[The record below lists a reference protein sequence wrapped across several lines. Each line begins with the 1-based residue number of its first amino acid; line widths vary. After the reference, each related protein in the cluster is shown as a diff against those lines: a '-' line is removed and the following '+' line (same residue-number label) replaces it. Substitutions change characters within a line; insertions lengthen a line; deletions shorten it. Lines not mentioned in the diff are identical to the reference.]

1 MGAARRRPA
10 GSLAGVRVVVTDA
23 ETQLGLY
30 VIRALG
36 RAGCTITAVGV
47 NTPRGVLGF
56 SSRHTRQRCRIS
68 GPEELWTALEDLAPT
83 HDVVVPVTTRSIQGL
98 ARQPD
103 GFASGLR
110 RHIPCSEAIDVAKSK
125 ARTTA
130 LAGAIGIPVPESFE
144 RLEPDTIED
153 WAQTSKVQLPLVV
166 KFADDAHPGVW
177 SPADRYRIVR
187 SIDELSREY
196 RRMHRVGPYPLVQ
209 EYVEGGGYGFFAVT
223 DSRGEP
229 VVTFCHRR
237 LREYP
242 ITGGPSTLCESIR
255 DPVLIDLGTRLL
267 RALDWRGV
275 AMVEFKRARDGQYRM
290 LEINPRYW
298 GSLPLAL
305 VCGVNFPQY
314 QVELA
319 LGRSPSQPA
328 YPVGRKMRFFLPDLL
343 AVVETARRNGA
354 ASAFGTYL
362 GELCD
367 FSIKDGL
374 FEVDDPWPFL
384 TYVYSRLHR

>member
-1 MGAARRRPA
+1 MPA
-10 GSLAGVRVVVTDA
+10 GPLAGVRVVVTDA
-23 ETQLGLY
+23 ETQKGLY

-36 RAGCTITAVGV
+36 RAGCTITAVAV
-47 NTPRGVLGF
+47 DTPRAVLGF
-56 SSRHTRQRCRIS
+56 SSRHTRQRCRLS
-68 GPEELWTALEDLAPT
+68 GPEELWTALEGLAPT
-83 HDVVVPVTTRSIQGL
+83 HDVVVPVTTLSIEGL
-98 ARQPD
+98 AHQPNS
-103 GFASGLR
+103 FAAGLL
-110 RHIPCSEAIDVAKSK
+110 RHIPCSEAIHVAKSK

-130 LAGAIGIPVPESFE
+130 LAGAIGIPVPETFE
-144 RLEPDTIED
+144 RLEPETIED
-153 WAQTSKVQLPLVV
+153 WAQTSKVQFPLVV
-166 KFADDAHPGVW
+166 KFADDWHPGLW
-177 SPADRYRIVR
+177 SPADRYRIVH
-187 SIDELSREY
+187 SIDELGREY

-209 EYVEGGGYGFFAVT
+209 EYVEGGGYGFFAIT

-242 ITGGPSTLCESIR
+242 ITGGPSTLCESVR

-267 RALDWRGV
+267 RALGWRGV
-275 AMVEFKRARDGQYRM
+275 AMVEFKRDRDGQYKL

-305 VCGVNFPQY
+305 ACGVNFPQY

-328 YPVGRKMRFFLPDLL
+328 YPVGKKMRFFLPDLR
-343 AVVETARRNGA
+343 AVVETARCNGA
-354 ASAFGTYL
+354 ASAFGKYL
-362 GELCD
+362 RELCD

-374 FEVDDPWPFL
+374 FEIDDPRPFL
-384 TYVYSRLHR
+384 TYVSSRLHR